1 MSGVGLS
8 KRSEVVLRACWLR
21 RRQPADSVCMVPST
35 AKTKTYRPTSPNL
48 VGRLSRAGCAYVAD
62 VAARIAPAPGLSRME
77 THLAYHV
84 AWAEE
89 QGLALTDKVVFAPG
103 RVEESVAHAKVAM
116 RSPSP
121 FAADVRRVARLVL
134 PRVPAS
140 HRYVVSGRARKPPY
154 TNEEQVALWALAA
167 GLPDRD
173 RASYRNALALGL
185 GFGITGPAASA
196 VQSEHVAVRH
206 GLMVVR
212 HPLTGRLAGSPSPR
226 VWATLADGVGA
237 VSGPL
242 TEVYTAAGR
251 QRLKRALARATGAP
265 ALDPNRLRATWV
277 SSLLRADLPVDV
289 VAAVTGLAPW
299 TLGRYLEFAPV
310 PDAAELAAWLTSTVQ
325 ACPPDPSSFEGVLV
339 GCDARPEPVEAQFT
353 ARRFM
358 PSDQAAAAVWAG
370 GLGEEVATL
379 VDGVPGARNLVTAC
393 SSLLAWACRHPG
405 IPLTL
410 QALLKGSTI
419 DRFTAAATTATCATV
434 RSRLRRLAALAA
446 GETPEGNAT
455 SPGAVPAEHYSD
467 DELAQFERGRERLS
481 EADRRLLDTY
491 RVLGVGAGLH
501 REEVGVVRGPHL
513 AVRDDHC
520 FVRVGTA
527 GREVPIAHEYA
538 SLAASLA
545 HQAGEGHLA
554 GPPGRDLWQ
563 PRRRIAEACGVDPS
577 VTRFRA
583 TWARRYL
590 VAGVPLR
597 VIAAAAGQLSD
608 VAQQAA
614 TLPAPSPAENLAWLA
629 LKVKSS

>member
-1 MSGVGLS
+1 MARPV
-8 KRSEVVLRACWLR
+8 EE
-21 RRQPADSVCMVPST
+21 T
-35 AKTKTYRPTSPNL
+35 ARPTYRPTSPNL
-48 VGRLSRAGCAYVAD
+48 VGRLSEAGCAYVAD
-62 VAARIAPAPGLSRME
+62 VAARVEPVPGLSRIK
-77 THLAYHV
+77 TQLAYHV

-89 QGLALTDKVVFAPG
+89 QGLALTDKVVFAPA

-121 FAADVRRVARLVL
+121 FAADVRRVARQLL

-140 HRYVVSGRARKPPY
+140 HRYVVSGRGRKPPY

-196 VQSEHVAVRH
+196 VETENIAVRH
-206 GLMVVR
+206 GLVVVR
-212 HPLTGRLAGSPSPR
+212 HPLTGRLAGSPSLR
-226 VWATLADGVGA
+226 VRATLGDGAGA

-242 TEVYTAAGR
+242 TEVYTVAGR

-265 ALDPNRLRATWV
+265 ALDPNRLRATWLA
-277 SSLLRADLPVDV
+277 SLLEADLPVDV

-299 TLGRYLEFAPV
+299 TLVRYLEFVPV
-310 PDAAELAAWLTSTVQ
+310 PDAGELAAWLTST
-325 ACPPDPSSFEGVLV
+325 ACPCPVDPSPFEGVLA
-339 GCDARPEPVEAQFT
+339 GCDARAEPVEAQFT
-353 ARRFM
+353 ARRFV
-358 PSDQAAAAVWAG
+358 PSDPAAAAAWGA

-379 VDGVPGARNLVTAC
+379 VDGEAGARNLVTAC
-393 SSLLAWACRHPG
+393 SSLLAWACRDPG

-419 DRFTAAATTATCATV
+419 DRFTAASTTSTRATV
-434 RSRLRRLAALAA
+434 RSRLRRLAELAA
-446 GETPEGNAT
+446 GETPEGIAT
-455 SPGAVPAEHYSD
+455 GPGAVPTEHYSD
-467 DELAQFERGRERLS
+467 RELAQFERGREHLS
-481 EADRRLLDTY
+481 EPDRRLLDTY

-527 GREVPIAHEYA
+527 GRDVPITPEYA
-538 SLAASLA
+538 TLAVSLAQ
-545 HQAGEGHLA
+545 HAGEGHLA
-554 GPPGRDLWQ
+554 GRPDRDLWR
-563 PRRRIAEACGVDPS
+563 PRRRIAEACGVEPS

-583 TWARRYL
+583 TWARRHL

-597 VIAAAAGQLSD
+597 VMAAAAGQLFD
-608 VAQQAA
+608 VSQQAA
-614 TLPAPSPAENLAWLA
+614 TLPAPSPAQNLAWLA
-629 LKVKSS
+629 LKMKSA